1 MMMSFLPNIH
11 VAFKGRIA
19 EKKRIEKY
27 VKSVLHYLYPRMKR
41 NITVDIHISNVLED
55 YAYGYCL
62 GDRQGVTIELGRI
75 DPLTGSRLDMS
86 KMMLTLAHELVHAKQ
101 FLKGELS
108 PQMKNWKTIPHEGI
122 PYSRQPWEREA
133 YKKEEFLHHMFWE
146 V

>member
-41 NITVDIHISNVLED
+41 NVFVDIRVANVLED
-55 YAYGYCL
+55 CCYGLCL
-62 GDRQGVTIELGRI
+62 GDKKGAEIELARI
-75 DPLTGSRLDMS
+75 DPLTGKPLTLS

-108 PQMKNWKTIPHEGI
+108 PQMKNWKTVPTDL

-133 YKKEEFLHHMFWE
+133 YKKEDFLHHMFWGE
-146 V
+146 